1 MFQSFKQKTEESTQP
16 KAQNLAIQMLE
27 ELSKKHN
34 LDLKT
39 AECCDFKGSET
50 NQNIVYEAIKNKYG
64 KEEANNYVPAKNV
77 MPKTRWLQKGYV
89 VKNSEKPLTFIQT
102 KRDNEVKNVALFH
115 ENQVALA

>member
-1 MFQSFKQKTEESTQP
+1 MFQNFKPKTEAPKQT
-16 KAQNLAIQMLE
+16 KAQTLAEQMLA

-64 KEEANNYVPAKNV
+64 EEEANEYVPAQNV
-77 MPKTRWLQKGYV
+77 MPKTRWLQKGFV
-89 VKNSEKPLTFIQT
+89 VNKDEKPLTFIQT
-102 KRDNEVKNVALFH
+102 KRNDEVKNVALFH
-115 ENQVALA
+115 KNQVALA